1 MPSTM
6 RRCTSTVP
14 IQFFYDIGSFYSFL
28 GFVQLRR
35 YCETLWTDKL
45 KVLWRPILLGGVFK
59 ATNGVANIAQPGRAA
74 YFFEDAL
81 RYALALGL
89 EVKFP
94 PKIPPNTLKVM
105 RVLTAIHL
113 RQPNAL
119 EEATKAFFEAAWLRG
134 LDVEDDEVL
143 IQTLVS
149 HGIASGHDAR
159 EFVHATSAPE
169 VKISLKANTEDA
181 VKLGIFGA
189 PTIAVD
195 RKYFPLQKKQRLWG
209 ADSLGNIEGS
219 TTELFWGSDRFPLLA
234 EMLELPWHGY
244 IGGSGGAQSNHK
256 FPPGDKG
263 GQSCL

>member
-1 MPSTM
+1 MVT
-6 RRCTSTVP
+6 TVYP
-14 IQFFYDIGSFYSFL
+14 L
-28 GFVQLRR
+28 LNVVVALTPR
-35 YCETLWTDKL
+35 Y
-45 KVLWRPILLGGVFK
+45 
-59 ATNGVANIAQPGRAA
+59 Q
-74 YFFEDAL
+74 DAL

-159 EFVHATSAPE
+159 EFVHATS
-169 VKISLKANTEDA
+169 
-181 VKLGIFGA
+181 
-189 PTIAVD
+189 
-195 RKYFPLQKKQRLWG
+195 
-209 ADSLGNIEGS
+209 
-219 TTELFWGSDRFPLLA
+219 
-234 EMLELPWHGY
+234 
-244 IGGSGGAQSNHK
+244 GGDIIPIRVAG
-256 FPPGDKG
+256 F
-263 GQSCL
+263 